1 MYEVYGRRRIKPHG
15 SQWQALMSQFGADA
29 GVTFN
34 MDLAGIPQRSQKTH
48 PYRCDCRT
56 HDVST
61 TRHNRVKRGSGRY
74 HCRFCDGQL
83 VYVPTG

>member
-1 MYEVYGRRRIKPHG
+1 MH
-15 SQWQALMSQFGADA
+15 LFGADA

-34 MDLAGIPQRSQKTH
+34 LDLEGVPQRSQKTH

-61 TRHNRVKRGSGRY
+61 TRHNRVTRGAGRY
-74 HCRFCDGQL
+74 HCRYCDGQL
-83 VYVPTG
+83 VYSPGG